1 MGLSFMY
8 ATQVLQYFSLQV
20 ENCLIFVSIT
30 YLAVHNVSSKK
41 NYILTNTFLFLQFM
55 NIITAGPLDTRPQ
68 VVWSLQIH
76 GFQLVPK
83 TFETRGF

>member
-41 NYILTNTFLFLQFM
+41 NYILTNPFLQFM
-55 NIITAGPLDTRPQ
+55 TMITARPQDTRPQ
-68 VVWSLQIH
+68 VVRALQIH
-76 GFQLVPK
+76 GFQLVLK
-83 TFETRGF
+83 KFKTRGF

>member
-55 NIITAGPLDTRPQ
+55 NIITARPLDTRPQ
-68 VVWSLQIH
+68 VVWALQIH
-76 GFQLVPK
+76 SFQLVPLY
-83 TFETRGF
+83 FETRGF

>member
-41 NYILTNTFLFLQFM
+41 NYILTNTFFLQFI
-55 NIITAGPLDTRPQ
+55 NIITARPRDTWPQ
-68 VVWSLQIH
+68 VVRDLQIH

-83 TFETRGF
+83 NFETLEF